1 MFQAMAPITCV
12 SHFSIH
18 SAAYRHDQKYRFCEH
33 ISGDTWWYDSGTLRY
48 DAIEGYQINLLLQ
61 VKWKM
66 LLNTH
71 FP

>member
-1 MFQAMAPITCV
+1 MAPITCV

-33 ISGDTWWYDSGTLRY
+33 ISGETWWYDGGTLRY

-61 VKWKM
+61 KTNSGK
-66 LLNTH
+66 NGKCY
-71 FP
+71 